1 MKVYV
6 KTTTSGG
13 FGVQRLGRR
22 VDYTRSFHV
31 GPFDSTQEAVD
42 WAIDAGYEGVE
53 ILEFEA

>member
-6 KTTTSGG
+6 KTTTSEGSEYN
-13 FGVQRLGRR
+13 VWGRR